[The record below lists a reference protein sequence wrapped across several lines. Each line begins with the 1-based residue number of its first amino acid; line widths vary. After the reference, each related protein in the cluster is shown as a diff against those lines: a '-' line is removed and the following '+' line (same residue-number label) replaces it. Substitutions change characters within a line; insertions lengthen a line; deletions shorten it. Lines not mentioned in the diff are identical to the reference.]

1 MTAYFH
7 PLSKLARQKSYI
19 DGQYIDSTSGEVFE
33 TLHPGNKSQICEVEV
48 AGENEVN
55 LAVESALR
63 GFEEWSGI
71 SASARS
77 KILFKAAHI
86 LTQRNQELA
95 ELETLDTGKSVSET
109 TVTDIL
115 SGVEVL
121 EFYAGLA
128 PTIGGD
134 HMDFPGE
141 GHAIMKREPLG
152 VCLGIG
158 AWNYPIQIALWKS
171 SLALACGNSMIFKP
185 SEYTPLT
192 ALKLAEIYSQ
202 AGLPDGVFNVIQGGS
217 ATGKLLVDHPLINKV
232 SLTGSVGTG
241 KKIMAQ
247 AAGSLKKVTLE
258 LGGKSPILV
267 FNDANIENAVNA
279 IVPANFYSTGQVCS
293 NGTRVFVQKGIYAE
307 LLSALEEQTKRI
319 IVGNPFNENTD
330 MGPLVSQMQY
340 DKVIAYMDDARASKA
355 RLICGGKAYSD
366 ESMSAGY
373 FVPPTIL
380 ADCTDDMKFVREEV
394 FGPLMS
400 VLSFNDE
407 DEVLERANSSEF
419 GLAGAVFTQDLT
431 RANRVANALQA
442 GSVWINNYH
451 ILPASVPFGGYKA
464 SGIGRENGKSAI
476 EHYTQIKMIY
486 TSLSD
491 IEPCY

>member
-1 MTAYFH
+1 
-7 PLSKLARQKSYI
+7 
-19 DGQYIDSTSGEVFE
+19 
-33 TLHPGNKSQICEVEV
+33 
-48 AGENEVN
+48 
-55 LAVESALR
+55 
-63 GFEEWSGI
+63 
-71 SASARS
+71 
-77 KILFKAAHI
+77 
-86 LTQRNQELA
+86 
-95 ELETLDTGKSVSET
+95 
-109 TVTDIL
+109 
-115 SGVEVL
+115 
-121 EFYAGLA
+121 
-128 PTIGGD
+128 
-134 HMDFPGE
+134 
-141 GHAIMKREPLG
+141 
-152 VCLGIG
+152 
-158 AWNYPIQIALWKS
+158 
-171 SLALACGNSMIFKP
+171 
-185 SEYTPLT
+185 
-192 ALKLAEIYSQ
+192 
-202 AGLPDGVFNVIQGGS
+202 
-217 ATGKLLVDHPLINKV
+217 
-232 SLTGSVGTG
+232 
-241 KKIMAQ
+241 MAQ

-319 IVGNPFNENTD
+319 VVGNPFNENTD

-476 EHYTQIKMIY
+476 EHL
-486 TSLSD
+486 SL
-491 IEPCY
+491 IHT